1 MITNRRTILVWFLA
15 AVAVACIAGCL
26 WLLRWGQSHGAARDE
41 TRDELQPALGSA
53 DEFTAEY
60 PQAAAFVEQWDAAVD
75 EAVASGAI
83 LEADADNLKAAAAQS
98 PIPD

>member
-41 TRDELQPALGSA
+41 TDLDALLAELVRVIQETMEP
-53 DEFTAEY
+53 
-60 PQAAAFVEQWDAAVD
+60 EQVSVWLRPV
-75 EAVASGAI
+75 
-83 LEADADNLKAAAAQS
+83 QS
-98 PIPD
+98 PRPPGEG